1 MKNNEGVGW
10 CLIPPDIVCRTD
22 LSSNEKL
29 VIGRIHGLCLK
40 HGYCYASNRWLAK
53 QFGLSAGTI
62 SNIVSSLVVK
72 GLIQRE
78 IIRDKNMRII
88 QRKLY
93 TLSMQ
98 QWIPTHSQMEES
110 SREKSIRDN
119 VYNDPFPKSK
129 RDLNK
134 DTDKISNYLKN
145 DPSDLS
151 EVNDAIRYYLYKHQD
166 KTDKVHP
173 KISRSQYQ
181 FVRSGFENPTWIL
194 SNRLCYEDFQ
204 KIIDNWFWDENVK
217 SDYNIIHFAS
227 GDTISYH
234 AMKENLIDDD
244 DNPWQV

>member
-1 MKNNEGVGW
+1 MKNNDGVGW

-22 LSSNEKL
+22 LTSNEKL
-29 VIGRIHGLCLK
+29 IVGRIHGLCLK

-62 SNIVSSLVVK
+62 SNIISSLVVK

-98 QWIPTHSQMEES
+98 QWIPTHSQIEES
-110 SREKSIRDN
+110 SRENSIRDN

-129 RDLNK
+129 RDLKK
-134 DTDKISNYLKN
+134 DTDTITNYLKN
-145 DPSDLS
+145 EPTAVS
-151 EVNDAIRYYLYKHQD
+151 EAIRYYLYRYKE
-166 KTDKVHP
+166 KIGKIHP
-173 KISRSQYQ
+173 KISRSQYHI
-181 FVRSGFENPTWIL
+181 VRSGFENPTWIHSDSL
-194 SNRLCYEDFQ
+194 SYEDYK
-204 KIIDNWFWDENVK
+204 KIIDNWFWDENVE

-227 GDTISYH
+227 GDTISYN
-234 AMKENLIDDD
+234 ALKENLIDEEDK
-244 DNPWQV
+244 PWPE